1 MTDMEKI
8 KELKRQLEEA
18 KQTALIAKDL
28 KSKYEL
34 SLLVL
39 VLRDLGELNESE
51 VMQIRKQYGLT
62 SMAWMVAE
70 SALLITDAILKQEDE
85 KNV

>member
-1 MTDMEKI
+1 MADTEKI
-8 KELKRQLEEA
+8 KELKRQFEEA

-39 VLRDLGELNESE
+39 VLKDLGELNETE

>member
-1 MTDMEKI
+1 MADMEKI

-18 KQTALIAKDL
+18 KQTALIVKDL

-39 VLRDLGELNESE
+39 VLRELGELNEAE
-51 VMQIRKQYGLT
+51 VMQIRTQYGLT

-70 SALLITDAILKQEDE
+70 SALLITDAALKQEA
-85 KNV
+85 KNNV